1 MTLFIVA
8 RGRTLCCLRLVR
20 FSQTRMHGKE
30 KLTSSAV
37 VALLPLAHDCF
48 TVPRPLYLVPLSAG
62 FLLDDDAN
70 NASSSGSRF
79 RFLGAGTV
87 TPAVED
93 DVLALIA
100 CASAAARA
108 RVRIGALKMGGCI
121 EIEYPLATVEV
132 LTAGEMVAGGGG
144 VSSITMT
151 SRSLPLSS
159 TSWTSL

>member
-1 MTLFIVA
+1 
-8 RGRTLCCLRLVR
+8 
-20 FSQTRMHGKE
+20 MHGKE
-30 KLTSSAV
+30 NLTSSAV

-93 DVLALIA
+93 DVLALVVAI
-100 CASAAARA
+100 
-108 RVRIGALKMGGCI
+108 VRQGGGC
-121 EIEYPLATVEV
+121 
-132 LTAGEMVAGGGG
+132 VAWRALEAASK
-144 VSSITMT
+144 SS
-151 SRSLPLSS
+151 SRGRG
-159 TSWTSL
+159 